1 MCLIIIQKLCHNTK
15 HEMNIY
21 LYLLKNLRS
30 EENDFRGHGPSKS
43 FVIREYLN
51 WYLLYQSTN
60 FPLSGRYI
68 KIIPVSVAIS
78 SKKIPSRGK
87 TVNAYLMLMRI
98 VMMLVF
104 LLKCFST
111 LSPFQYQIKECQETR
126 QLYQAIAFH
135 QKAIKTIICYY
146 RLYRKSFKTSNLL
159 TRA

>member
-30 EENDFRGHGPSKS
+30 KENDFRGHRPSKS
-43 FVIREYLN
+43 FVMREYLN
-51 WYLLYQSTN
+51 WYLLYQSIN

-68 KIIPVSVAIS
+68 KIIPRSLAPLPKRYLLQEKQSI
-78 SKKIPSRGK
+78 
-87 TVNAYLMLMRI
+87 LMLMKI
-98 VMMLVF
+98 VMKLVF

-111 LSPFQYQIKECQETR
+111 LPPFQYQIKECQETT

-135 QKAIKTIICYY
+135 QKAIKTIIYVITDSIERVSKHQIC
-146 RLYRKSFKTSNLL
+146 
-159 TRA
+159 